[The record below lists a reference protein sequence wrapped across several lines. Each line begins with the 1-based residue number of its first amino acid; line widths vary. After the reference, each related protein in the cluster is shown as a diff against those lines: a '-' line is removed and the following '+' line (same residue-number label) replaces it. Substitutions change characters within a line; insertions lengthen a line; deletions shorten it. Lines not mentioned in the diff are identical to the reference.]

1 MAIVRD
7 NSKGEEPK
15 VDFLI
20 TNPRYSLKDII
31 LEDNIRDGLLDV
43 ISAVKNED
51 KIFNTWGM
59 GELVKKSKSISIN
72 IFGESGTGKSMAA
85 EVLAYEINKKMLKVN
100 YADIESKYVG
110 ETSKNLYK
118 IFDFANN
125 NDVVLVFDEADALL
139 SKRVVNMNNSTDV
152 SVNQTRS
159 VLLNILD
166 EYEGV
171 VVFTTNFMSNYDKAF
186 IRRIMFHLRMNMPN
200 ENARFLLWKRY
211 LGTKLPYDFDVADIS
226 KKYDDLTGA
235 DIINVIMNSAYYM
248 ARVNCNLL
256 TTDIIEKNIIKIR
269 NAKIEN
275 KMILINE

>member
-7 NSKGEEPK
+7 NSKVEEQK
-15 VDFLI
+15 VDFVI
-20 TNPRYSLKDII
+20 TTPRYSLEDII
-31 LEDNIRDGLLDV
+31 LEDNVRDALLDV
-43 ISAVKNED
+43 VSAVNNEN

-72 IFGESGTGKSMAA
+72 IYGESGTGKSMAA
-85 EVLAYEINKKMLKVN
+85 EVIAHEVKKKMLKVN

-118 IFDFANN
+118 IFDYAMKNGL
-125 NDVVLVFDEADALL
+125 VLVFDEADALL

-166 EYEGV
+166 EYAGI

-186 IRRIMFHLRMNMPN
+186 IRRIMFHLKMNMPN
-200 ENARFLLWKRY
+200 ESARLLLWKRY
-211 LGTKLPYDFDVADIS
+211 LGIKLPYSFDVEEIA
-226 KKYDDLTGA
+226 KKYDGMTGA
-235 DIINVIMNSAYYM
+235 DIINAIMNSAYYM
-248 ARVNCNLL
+248 ARVNCEEL
-256 TTDIIEKNIIKIR
+256 TIDIIEKNIVKIK

-275 KMILINE
+275 KMFILNE